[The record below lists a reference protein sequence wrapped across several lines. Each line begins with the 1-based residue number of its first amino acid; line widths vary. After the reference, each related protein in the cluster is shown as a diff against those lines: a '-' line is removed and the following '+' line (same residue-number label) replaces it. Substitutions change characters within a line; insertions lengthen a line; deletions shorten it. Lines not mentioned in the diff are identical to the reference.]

1 MIIVDAG
8 LDDGAIQTVL
18 TRATELVSSRG
29 GSTPR
34 LDRWGR
40 RRFAYELKH
49 RWEGYYALLETTA
62 EPSVMD
68 ELDRVLS
75 LADEVIRHK
84 IIRVPDGV
92 AARSRPVPSGPAET
106 TGAAEAT
113 GATEADANGN
123 GA

>member
-1 MIIVDAG
+1 MARPYEVMIIVDAG
-8 LDDGAIQTVL
+8 LEDAAIQTVL
-18 TRATELVSSRG
+18 DRATETVTSRG

-40 RRFAYELKH
+40 RRFAYELHH

-62 EPSVMD
+62 EPAVMD

-92 AARSRPVPSGPAET
+92 AGRSGPLPSSQAEGPGT
-106 TGAAEAT
+106 
-113 GATEADANGN
+113 DANGN